1 MRELTSNGVRPGGDC
16 YNYIPLCAVG
26 DILFAN
32 GSTQVIRLVLW
43 LSPSLG

>member
-1 MRELTSNGVRPGGDC
+1 MAEDSTIHGNLETA
-16 YNYIPLCAVG
+16 LCAVG

-43 LSPSLG
+43 LAPGLG